1 MLAADHRVMSYD
13 RRSFGRSVSAP
24 VASLRRHTQD
34 AVRLLESLAEGASTL
49 VGWSAGGLIALDLA
63 ATSPE
68 LVSGVVVIEAALFAK
83 RRLSPDQLRMIVAA
97 KLQSARGRP
106 RDGAERFL
114 RWALQRRGESNDLDR
129 LPEPWREAM
138 LANAATI
145 LREIDGGTG
154 ERELGRGALAG
165 VRCPVRWLYG
175 DRSARTFEAAA
186 RRARS
191 HIPQVS
197 VVPVERPVT

>member
-1 MLAADHRVMSYD
+1 LAEEAGTCPGVLLVHGTAPNLWGELPAMLAADHRVMSYD

-83 RRLSPDQLRMIVAA
+83 RRPSPDQLRMIVAA

-106 RDGAERFL
+106 RR
-114 RWALQRRGESNDLDR
+114 
-129 LPEPWREAM
+129 
-138 LANAATI
+138 TI
-145 LREIDGGTG
+145 LALGTATACGEQRSRPAARAVAGGDAG
-154 ERELGRGALAG
+154 ERGRHPA
-165 VRCPVRWLYG
+165 R
-175 DRSARTFEAAA
+175 DR
-186 RRARS
+186 RRHR
-191 HIPQVS
+191 
-197 VVPVERPVT
+197 